1 MSQDQVER
9 LRRGYE
15 VLNATSEVDPDLWAP
30 DVEFVQVAEAGA
42 AETVFHGPAGAAQA
56 VRDMTEVFDDF
67 RVEPEQFIDLDD
79 RIVVF
84 VRLRGRARGSG
95 VPIDVPF
102 THVATFRGTRITRWR
117 AYAHREEALRAVGL
131 SEVPPPA
138 GDVTVPGP
146 SHHPAQPPA
155 HRRSGHPEEPA

>member
-1 MSQDQVER
+1 MSQEQVER

-15 VLNATSEVDPDLWAP
+15 VLNASSEVDPDLWAP
-30 DVEFVQVAEAGA
+30 DVEFIQIAEAGA
-42 AETVFHGPAGAAQA
+42 AETVFHGPEGAAQA

-67 RVEPEQFIDLDD
+67 RVDPERFIDLGD
-79 RIVVF
+79 RIVAF

-117 AYAHREEALRAVGL
+117 AYAHRDEALRAEGL
-131 SEVPPPA
+131 SDASPTT
-138 GDVTVPGP
+138 GDTTEPRR
-146 SHHPAQPPA
+146 SYDPAQAPA

>member
-15 VLNATSEVDPDLWAP
+15 VLNTTSAVDPDLWAP

-67 RVEPEQFIDLDD
+67 HVEPERFIDLGD

-102 THVATFRGTRITRWR
+102 THVATFRGTRVTRWC

-131 SEVPPPA
+131 GEVPPPT
-138 GDVTVPGP
+138 GDVTASGP